1 MKICEVCEKSVET
14 VFVSAYG
21 EWLICKPCLI
31 SERFAIM
38 REEGEFAFQADPP
51 QKIAHPGSRRLW
63 ITFLFIFGFI
73 GVSGF
78 HCQWLVLE

>member
-38 REEGEFAFQADPP
+38 REEGEFAN
-51 QKIAHPGSRRLW
+51 
-63 ITFLFIFGFI
+63 
-73 GVSGF
+73 
-78 HCQWLVLE
+78 

>member
-21 EWLICKPCLI
+21 EWLVCKPCLI

-38 REEGEFAFQADPP
+38 REEGEFASQADYPQGSQTYADFGIKNRRPP
-51 QKIAHPGSRRLW
+51 VDNFVIILLHQHRVKPL
-63 ITFLFIFGFI
+63 
-73 GVSGF
+73 
-78 HCQWLVLE
+78 

>member
-14 VFVSAYG
+14 VYVSAHG

-38 REEGEFAFQADPP
+38 REEGEFA
-51 QKIAHPGSRRLW
+51 S
-63 ITFLFIFGFI
+63 
-73 GVSGF
+73 
-78 HCQWLVLE
+78 

>member
-38 REEGEFAFQADPP
+38 RSEGEFASQADYPKHIP
-51 QKIAHPGSRRLW
+51 ILEYMACRLHIPKIWRGSDRAAC
-63 ITFLFIFGFI
+63 G
-73 GVSGF
+73 
-78 HCQWLVLE
+78 